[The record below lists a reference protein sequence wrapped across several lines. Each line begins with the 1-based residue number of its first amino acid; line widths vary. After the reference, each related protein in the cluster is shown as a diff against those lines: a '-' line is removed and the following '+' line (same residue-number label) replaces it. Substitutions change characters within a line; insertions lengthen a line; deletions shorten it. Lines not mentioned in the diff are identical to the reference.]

1 MSASVVDIGI
11 IGAGPYGLSLAAHL
25 RGSQRSVRVFG
36 LPMRFWSHHMGRA
49 TSLKSEGFASS
60 LYDRDDAF
68 TLKHYC
74 AEKNLPYADIGL
86 PVSVENF
93 VAYGLEFQRRFVP
106 DLVQSQVV
114 ALRPHGDE
122 YEITTEDGEKTVARQ
137 VVIASG
143 IMNFAHLP
151 PLLTKLPKGMATH
164 SSNHSDFSE
173 FKGKQVAVLGAGA
186 SALDVA
192 ALLQAAGADAQL
204 FARRT
209 KLNFHSPPKV
219 SRSLWERLAAPR
231 SGLGT
236 GWRSLFCSD
245 MPAMFHL
252 MPEKLRFRAV
262 ERHLG
267 PAPCWFVR
275 DAVEGRLP
283 INLGSTLAAASM
295 QGERIR
301 LEFAQ
306 ADQSPNKLME
316 VDHVIAGTGYKVALS
331 RLEFLDPAIYARIR
345 TSVDTPVLDRNF
357 QSSVPGL
364 YFVGGAAANSF
375 GPLLRFACGANF
387 AAKRVAPRLIA
398 ASSSR
403 RAAANSAATLA
414 PGNAAACTE
423 TD

>member
-1 MSASVVDIGI
+1 MSAPVVDIAI

-25 RGSQRSVRVFG
+25 RGSRRSVRVFG

-60 LYDRDDAF
+60 LYDPDDAF

-74 AEKNLPYADIGL
+74 EEKRLPYADIGL
-86 PVSVENF
+86 PVTVENF
-93 VAYGLEFQRRFVP
+93 IAYGLEFQRRFVP
-106 DLVQSQVV
+106 DLVKHQVV
-114 ALRPHGDE
+114 ALKQHCDG
-122 YEITTEDGEKTVARQ
+122 YEITTDDGDKTLARQ

-151 PLLTKLPKGMATH
+151 PLLSKLPQGMATH
-164 SSNHSDFSE
+164 SSNHADFSE

-192 ALLQAAGADAQL
+192 ALSQAAGADAQL

-209 KLNFHSPPKV
+209 KLNFHSPPKLV
-219 SRSLWERLAAPR
+219 RSLWQRLAAPR

-236 GWRSLFCSD
+236 GWRSLLCSD
-245 MPAMFHL
+245 MPTMFHL

-283 INLGSTLAAASM
+283 INLGSTLTAASM
-295 QGERIR
+295 QDGRIR

-306 ADQSPNKLME
+306 ADHAPNKVLD
-316 VDHVIAGTGYKVALS
+316 VDHVIAGTGYKVSLS
-331 RLEFLDPAIYARIR
+331 RLPFLDPAIHARIR
-345 TSVDTPVLDRNF
+345 TSADTPVLDRNF

-364 YFVGGAAANSF
+364 YFIGGAAANSF
-375 GPLLRFACGANF
+375 GPLLRFACGAKF
-387 AAKRVAPRLIA
+387 AAKRVAPRLLA
-398 ASSSR
+398 A
-403 RAAANSAATLA
+403 
-414 PGNAAACTE
+414 
-423 TD
+423 